1 MSSVWNE
8 KINYTPAV
16 SVPVKSVRYE
26 ETTYRAGKRIFDI
39 IGSSLFIVLL
49 SPVLLAIALL
59 VFFKDRGPIV
69 FKQKRLGLNGREFT
83 ILKFRTMR
91 QNAEEILRSNPEL
104 MAEYQKNFKLE
115 NDPRLIP
122 GGKFLRSSSL
132 DELPQ
137 LFNVLRGDMSLV
149 GPRPILR
156 DELQKYGE
164 KADVY
169 LSMKPGC
176 AGLWQ
181 CGGRSDVDYDTRV
194 NLDAKYYETASLVR
208 DMDVL
213 VRTARAVVLR
223 QGAY

>member
-1 MSSVWNE
+1 MSSVWSD
-8 KINYTPAV
+8 KFISAPVA
-16 SVPVKSVRYE
+16 PVKSVRYE
-26 ETTYRAGKRIFDI
+26 EATYQTGKRAFDI
-39 IGSSLFIVLL
+39 IFSAFFILLL

-59 VFFKDRGPIV
+59 VFCKDRGPIV
-69 FKQKRLGLNGREFT
+69 FKQKRVGLNGKEFT

-91 QNAEEILRSNPEL
+91 QNAEEILRSNPAL
-104 MAEYQKNFKLE
+104 MEEYKKNFKLE

-137 LFNVLRGDMSLV
+137 LFNVFKGDMSLV
-149 GPRPILR
+149 GPRPILEA
-156 DELQKYGE
+156 ELEKYGD
-164 KADVY
+164 KAEAY

-208 DMDVL
+208 DVDILM
-213 VRTARAVVLR
+213 RTAKAVVLR